1 MVSRLESYF
10 DFAENDFQFFMAA
23 YENHMVA
30 NQMGAIAQGICEKYL
45 KHIITEYSV
54 VHNEQ
59 EMQEK
64 NSILRT
70 HSLTKLIKYCRS
82 HIEDFE
88 IDRKQIQMIDGYYFS
103 TRYPGEESI
112 AIDQEDIE
120 DCKAAVESC
129 RKCVLQYMKKE
140 QKKEPEKLDELPPK
154 PKSHKKMTIK

>member
-1 MVSRLESYF
+1 MVSRLESCF

-64 NSILRT
+64 
-70 HSLTKLIKYCRS
+70 
-82 HIEDFE
+82 
-88 IDRKQIQMIDGYYFS
+88 KQH
-103 TRYPGEESI
+103 P
-112 AIDQEDIE
+112 AN
-120 DCKAAVESC
+120 A
-129 RKCVLQYMKKE
+129 
-140 QKKEPEKLDELPPK
+140 
-154 PKSHKKMTIK
+154 